1 MAQRVSVEPINGGVS
16 GMDSWGGRA
25 SPPSC
30 WWTRRPSAASHKC
43 PVWACVYPAVMMLH
57 CNSEPLWSCLRK
69 RNESRGK
76 YPSLFFY
83 FFTSMLMVSLHP
95 THTVQQI
102 CGKCIMLPV
111 FARTF
116 IRSKTT
122 LVTAMQR
129 EAFSPGGTKAISP
142 YAANLCPEDSLGD
155 SSSASKQV
163 DLTLYI
169 NWAQTQSHL
178 EVLLH
183 FCALVGSAYRGCQR
197 RKLMVQLRDLFY
209 FILFLAPRPE
219 DHQRKY
225 VFYPLSLLPHD
236 CSGACGCLEI

>member
-1 MAQRVSVEPINGGVS
+1 MEESVGWTVEAAGHLLPPAGGHSAPLQRQTSVPF
-16 GMDSWGGRA
+16 GR
-25 SPPSC
+25 
-30 WWTRRPSAASHKC
+30 
-43 PVWACVYPAVMMLH
+43 VFI
-57 CNSEPLWSCLRK
+57 PLWWCYTVIA
-69 RNESRGK
+69 SRYDPVGAK
-76 YPSLFFY
+76 GMKPVENISLYLFLFF
-83 FFTSMLMVSLHP
+83 FFTSMLLVSLHP

-116 IRSKTT
+116 IRSKTA

-142 YAANLCPEDSLGD
+142 YGANLCPEDSLGD
-155 SSSASKQV
+155 SGSASKQV

-225 VFYPLSLLPHD
+225 VFYPLSLLPPD